1 MSYELQI
8 ANREEKIVNGIIVV
22 ETTYEILVQQITTEN
37 DGTED
42 GLRNSAWVGTGMYV
56 KESEVKQPEPADF
69 QLVVNGSDSGYQI
82 WEPLADSEGAYAFT
96 GIVIPEVVEAEGMM
110 TAEELAAVIVR
121 ATSTCSY
128 WPK

>member
-1 MSYELQI
+1 M
-8 ANREEKIVNGIIVV
+8 N
-22 ETTYEILVQQITTEN
+22 
-37 DGTED
+37 
-42 GLRNSAWVGTGMYV
+42 YV
-56 KESEVKQPEPADF
+56 KETEIKEFEPANF

-82 WEPLADSEGAYAFT
+82 WEPLADSDGAYAFT
-96 GIVIPEVVEAEGMM
+96 GIVIPDLVEAEGMM

>member
-1 MSYELQI
+1 MNYELQMT
-8 ANREEKIVNGIIVV
+8 NR
-22 ETTYEILVQQITTEN
+22 
-37 DGTED
+37 
-42 GLRNSAWVGTGMYV
+42 
-56 KESEVKQPEPADF
+56 SEVNQPEPADF
-69 QLVVNGSDSGYQI
+69 QLVVNENNSGYQI
-82 WEPLADSEGAYAFT
+82 WVPLADSEGAYAFT